1 MNLITVILLAL
12 GLCFDSFA
20 VSLSQGIAQA
30 GLRKMHF
37 LRFSFVLAFFQGALA
52 LLGWSLAS
60 GLQHYIAQIDHW
72 IAFGLLTFLGVRM
85 IWEGRRCREKAPA
98 ETFRF
103 DLKHTLLLGLATS
116 IDSLITGAAMAML
129 AIVILPAASQ
139 GTNMLVAAGII
150 FGVTFIAC
158 VAGVFLGRTAG
169 GKLGR
174 YAELA
179 GGIILV
185 AIGVKILLEHLCG
198 S

>member
-37 LRFSFVLAFFQGALA
+37 LRFSLALAFFQGALA
-52 LLGWSLAS
+52 LLGWALAS
-60 GLQHYIAQIDHW
+60 GFQHYIAQVDHW

-85 IWEGRRCREKAPA
+85 IWEGRKCKEKAPV

-103 DLKHTLLLGLATS
+103 DLKYTLLLGLATS

-129 AIVILPAASQ
+129 VIVILPSASQ
-139 GTNMLVAAGII
+139 WTNMLISSGII
-150 FGVTFIAC
+150 FLVTFIAC

-169 GKLGR
+169 GRLGP
-174 YAELA
+174 YAEMA

-185 AIGVKILLEHLCG
+185 AIGVKVLLEHLCG